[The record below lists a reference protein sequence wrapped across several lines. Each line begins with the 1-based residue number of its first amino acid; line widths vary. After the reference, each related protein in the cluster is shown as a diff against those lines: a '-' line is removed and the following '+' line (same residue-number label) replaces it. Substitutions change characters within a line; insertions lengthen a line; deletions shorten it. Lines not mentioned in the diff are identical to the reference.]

1 VIRVGHRGAAAHA
14 PGNSRASFERAL
26 AIGVDMIEVDVRRC
40 RDGDL
45 VLAHDATLPGP
56 RGDVVVAEASLSDLR
71 ALDLGG
77 GERTLTLPEAIDLL
91 RGRCALMI
99 DLKGEGFERELV
111 AAIRK
116 GGLAPG
122 EVVIPGGTEPSRR
135 AIRALDP
142 ELPLSLSLDARA
154 EAMLS
159 PEFLDAIDT
168 DAVTWQH
175 PLITRSRVA
184 HLRARG
190 LTVYTWTVDDL
201 ATMRRVR
208 DAGVDGIITNRPEL
222 FAELAP
228 FSSQ

>member
-14 PGNSRASFERAL
+14 PGNTRASFERAL

-40 RDGDL
+40 GDGSL

-56 RGDVVVAEASLSDLR
+56 GGAVVIAAATVTELLR
-71 ALDLGG
+71 LDLGL
-77 GERTLTLPEAIDLL
+77 GERILTLPAAIDLL

-111 AAIRK
+111 AAIRE
-116 GGLAPG
+116 GGLDPS
-122 EVVIPGGTEPSRR
+122 EVVIPGGTEGSRR

-142 ELPLSLSLDARA
+142 ELPLSLSLDASAGARLA
-154 EAMLS
+154 PA
-159 PEFLDAIDT
+159 FLDAIDT

-175 PLITRSRVA
+175 PLITRERVD

-190 LTVYTWTVDDL
+190 LTVYAWTVDDL
-201 ATMRRVR
+201 ETMRRVR
-208 DAGVDGIITNRPEL
+208 AAGVDGIITNRPEL
-222 FAELAP
+222 FAELALR
-228 FSSQ
+228 